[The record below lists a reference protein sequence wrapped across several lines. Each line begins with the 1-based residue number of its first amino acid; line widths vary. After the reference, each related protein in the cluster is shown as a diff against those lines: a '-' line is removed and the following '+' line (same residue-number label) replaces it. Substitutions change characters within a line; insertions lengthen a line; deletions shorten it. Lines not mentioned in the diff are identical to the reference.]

1 MTVWLRD
8 AGSARGVTDDESRA
22 QEATTACMYGTGAD
36 NARVE
41 RALLVTGVRTL
52 TLSYY
57 RTGAGWSARRHSD
70 GGIRWIP
77 LLTTPEAE

>member
-1 MTVWLRD
+1 
-8 AGSARGVTDDESRA
+8 
-22 QEATTACMYGTGAD
+22 MYGTGAD